1 MSNLD
6 NVVERVAISRE
17 ELSDKVKE
25 LGKKITEDYQGK
37 DLVLI
42 CVLRGAIV
50 FFSDLLRQIDLPV
63 TIDTLAAS
71 SYGNSSVSSGKV
83 IIEKDISIDIQGK
96 HVLIIEDII
105 DSGYTMSCVVDML
118 KSRSPASVKICAL
131 LDKPSRRKVDIKG
144 DYVAYTVGDEF
155 VAGYGLDYA
164 QLYRNLPDI
173 CVLKESVYR

>member
-83 IIEKDISIDIQGK
+83 IIEKDISVDIQGK

-105 DSGYTMSCVVDML
+105 DSGYTMNSVVDML

-131 LDKPSRRKVDIKG
+131 LDKPSRRQVDIKG